1 MKVRLRKKL
10 NNYYLTKR
18 DIEQNT
24 KNYLREIE
32 RINELID
39 EHSESLKYK
48 EITNKTRLWDEN
60 LTRFLMDNLNKIQ
73 FNNEY
78 FSDLFNAEMKKLEPE
93 EFLKID
99 KMLDS
104 SENKEEF
111 YRILLQNTDFKIDFF
126 DRIKSK
132 SGIEI
137 IFTLNPENQI
147 MIENLKNPK
156 EEIDEK
162 FGFSFNWFKNPFII
176 TTKYKLSNGRSG
188 IKNILSYVS
197 FSFDTPI
204 EYDDNVSKYIKI
216 KTNINKKKIKEAKKI
231 ERPNYNEL
239 INKKYLF
246 SSKKDAFYSFI
257 RENTNSIE
265 IDEYSVTFSVNH
277 PYFYEITIKK

>member
-99 KMLDS
+99 KMLDG

-162 FGFSFNWFKNPFII
+162 FGFSFNWFKKPFII

>member
-18 DIEQNT
+18 DVEQNT

-99 KMLDS
+99 KMLDG

>member
-99 KMLDS
+99 KMLDG

>member
-99 KMLDS
+99 KMLDG

-204 EYDDNVSKYIKI
+204 EYDDNVSKYIRI